1 MIKKS
6 IFTSIMIIIS
16 DLPFLIKNGIWSK
29 QDNNL
34 SLNRLM
40 YNRYK
45 VKINVSRNNPSQI
58 LYKIQNSSVERT

>member
-45 VKINVSRNNPSQI
+45 VKNNVSHNNPSHI
-58 LYKIQNSSVERT
+58 LYKIQSSNVERT